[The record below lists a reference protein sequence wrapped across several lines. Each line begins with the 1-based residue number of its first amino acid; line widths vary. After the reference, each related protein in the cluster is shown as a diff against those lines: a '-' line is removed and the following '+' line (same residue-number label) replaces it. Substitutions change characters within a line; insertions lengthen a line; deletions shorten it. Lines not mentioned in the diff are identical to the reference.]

1 MSVPPGRR
9 PAGPDAPAYAAGMR
23 GIVVGVK
30 GSVESDEALDW
41 ALAEAAT
48 RGVPLTA
55 VLAAPRG
62 APDALE
68 RRQADA
74 EAALARARERT
85 GSTVPASAAV
95 VQGHAADALL
105 EASAD
110 ADMLVLGRRD
120 RRRLGRLVLGSVS
133 SRVVEHASVPVTVV
147 RHHDVAG
154 ERDTPQEN
162 EGPPTVVAGVDTS
175 PPSLAALRH
184 AGAVAARSGAVL
196 EAVFAWQITTLA
208 PLPGSWGWAPPLDE
222 YERFARECLAAAV
235 ERSGVDLPAERL
247 RQRVEHGAPA
257 HVLLEASHS
266 AERLVVGARGL
277 GGFERLV
284 LGSVSRQA
292 LDYASCPVTV
302 VRR

>member
-1 MSVPPGRR
+1 
-9 PAGPDAPAYAAGMR
+9 MR
-23 GIVVGVK
+23 GIVVGIK
-30 GSVESDEALDW
+30 GSAESDEALDW
-41 ALAEAAT
+41 ALNEAAA
-48 RGVPLTA
+48 RAVPLTA
-55 VLAAPRG
+55 VLAVPRG
-62 APDALE
+62 APDEVE
-68 RRQADA
+68 RRKADA
-74 EAALARARERT
+74 EAIVERARHRT
-85 GSTVPASAAV
+85 GSAVETSAAV
-95 VQGHAADALL
+95 VQGPAADALL
-105 EASAD
+105 EASSE

-133 SRVVEHASVPVTVV
+133 ARVVEHASVPVTVV

-154 ERDTPQEN
+154 EGDAPREN
-162 EGPPTVVAGVDTS
+162 EGPPAVVAGVDTS

-184 AGAVAARSGAVL
+184 AAEVAARSGAVL

-208 PLPGSWGWAPPLDE
+208 PLPGSWGWAPPLDD

-235 ERSGVDLPAERL
+235 ERSGIDMPAERL

-257 HVLLEASHS
+257 RVLLEASHS

-302 VRR
+302 VRH